1 MCWNW
6 SRCLWRI
13 RIFKLKKEKQDYIV
27 VMEATQEKELL
38 RGGQFLVKETKCEDV
53 FTPEDFSEEQTMM
66 KEAVMEFNEREIIAH
81 KTRFEAKDYA
91 LTEEVMR
98 KAGELGFLGVAV
110 PEAYGGL
117 GMGFVSTC
125 LTCDYI
131 SSGTGSFS
139 TAFGAHTGIGTMP
152 ITLYGTEAQKQKYVP
167 KLASGE
173 WFGAYC
179 LTEPGAGSDANSG
192 KTTAELSADGKS
204 YKINGQKMWIS
215 NAGFCSVMIVFARIE
230 NDKNIT
236 GFIVEYD
243 GDNPNGI
250 TLGEEEHKLGIRASS
265 TRQVFF
271 NDTEVPVENML
282 AGRGEGFKIAMN
294 ALNVGRIKL
303 AAACLDS
310 QRRIITTGVQ
320 YATERKQF
328 KTPIADFGAIK
339 MKLAKMATDAYA
351 GESATYR
358 AAKNIEDRIALRE
371 AAGNTHQEAELKG
384 VEEYAIECSILKVA
398 VSEDVQNCADEGI
411 QIFGGMG
418 FSEETPMEAAWRDAR
433 IARIYEGTNEINRML
448 SVGMLVKK
456 AMKGHVDLLGP
467 ATAVQNELMGI
478 PSFETPDYSELF
490 SEEKAMIT
498 KLKKVFLMVAGAAVQ
513 KFGPEMEKHQQLL
526 IAASDILIEIYMAE
540 SAILRTEKN
549 AKRTS
554 EKEQSVQIA
563 MSKLYLYNA
572 VNIIEDKGKESIISF
587 AEGDEQRMMLM
598 GLKRF
603 TKYTNYPDIVDL
615 RNEIA
620 EKVKAENK
628 YCF

>member
-1 MCWNW
+1 METND
-6 SRCLWRI
+6 
-13 RIFKLKKEKQDYIV
+13 KQ
-27 VMEATQEKELL
+27 LL
-38 RGGQFLVKETKCEDV
+38 RGGQFLVKETNCEDV

-66 KEAVMEFNEREIIAH
+66 KEAVMEFNDREIIPH
-81 KTRFEAKDYA
+81 KARFEAKDFA
-91 LTEEVMR
+91 LTEECMR
-98 KAGELGFLGVAV
+98 KAGDLGFLSVAV
-110 PEAYGGL
+110 PEAYGGM
-117 GMGFVSTC
+117 GMGFVSTV

-152 ITLYGTEAQKQKYVP
+152 ITLYGTDEQKLKYVP

-192 KTTAELSADGKS
+192 KTTAELSTDGKS

-230 NDKNIT
+230 DDKNIT

-243 GDNPNGI
+243 GKNPNGI

-271 NDTEVPVENML
+271 NDTVVPAKNML

-294 ALNVGRIKL
+294 SLNVGRIKL

-310 QRRIITTGVQ
+310 QRRIINIAVN
-320 YATERKQF
+320 YAKERKQF
-328 KTPIADFGAIK
+328 NTPIADFGAIK
-339 MKLAKMATDAYA
+339 VKLAEMAASAYA

-358 AAKNIEDRIALRE
+358 AAKDIENRIAIRE
-371 AAGNTHQEAELKG
+371 ASGNTHQEAELKG

-418 FSEETPMEAAWRDAR
+418 FSEETPMESAWRDAR

-467 ATAVQNELMGI
+467 ASKVQEELMGI
-478 PSFETPDYSELF
+478 PSFDTPDYSELF
-490 SEEKAMIT
+490 SEEKEMIN
-498 KLKKVFLMVAGAAVQ
+498 KLKKIFLMVAGGAVQ
-513 KFGPEMEKHQQLL
+513 KYGPQLEDHQQLL
-526 IAASDILIEIYMAE
+526 IAAADILIEIYMAE
-540 SAILRTEKN
+540 SAILRTDKN
-549 AKRTS
+549 VKRTS
-554 EKEQSVQIA
+554 QKEQSAQIA
-563 MSKLYLYNA
+563 MAKLYLYHA
-572 VNIIEDKGKESIISF
+572 VDTVEQKGKESIISF

-603 TKYTNYPDIVDL
+603 TKYANYPDIVDL
-615 RNEIA
+615 RIEIA
-620 EKVKAENK
+620 EKVKEENK

>member
-1 MCWNW
+1 METE
-6 SRCLWRI
+6 
-13 RIFKLKKEKQDYIV
+13 KKDI
-27 VMEATQEKELL
+27 L
-38 RGGQFLVKETKCEDV
+38 RGGQFLVKETNCEDV
-53 FTPEDFSEEQTMM
+53 FTPEDFSEEQQMM
-66 KEAVMEFNEREIIAH
+66 RDSVIEFNDRKIIANRE
-81 KTRFEAKDYA
+81 RFENKDYA
-91 LTEEVMR
+91 FTEECMR
-98 KAGELGFLGVAV
+98 EAGEMGFLSVAV
-110 PEAYGGL
+110 PEEYGGM
-117 GMGFVSTC
+117 GMGFVSTM
-125 LTCDYI
+125 LVCDYI

-152 ITLYGTEAQKQKYVP
+152 ITLYGTEEQKQKYVP

-192 KTTAELSADGKS
+192 KTTAKLSDDGKH
-204 YKINGQKMWIS
+204 YLINGQKMWIS
-215 NAGFCSVMIVFARIE
+215 NAGFCNMFIVFARIE
-230 NDKNIT
+230 DDKYIT
-236 GFIVEYD
+236 GFIVEN
-243 GDNPNGI
+243 NPENGI

-271 NDTEVPVENML
+271 NDTKVPVENML
-282 AGRGEGFKIAMN
+282 SERGNGFKIAMN

-310 QRRIITTGVQ
+310 QRRITTTGVQ
-320 YATERKQF
+320 YANERKQF
-328 KTPIADFGAIK
+328 KTPISEFGAIK
-339 MKLAKMATDAYA
+339 SKIAEMATNAYV
-351 GESATYR
+351 GESASYR
-358 AAKNIEDRIALRE
+358 AAKNIEDRIAIRLAE
-371 AAGNTHQEAELKG
+371 GNSHQEAELKG

-418 FSEETPMEAAWRDAR
+418 FSEDTPMEAAWRDAR

-467 ATAVQNELMGI
+467 AMAVKDELMGI
-478 PSFETPDYSELF
+478 PSFDIPDYSELF
-490 SEEKAMIT
+490 TEEKDMIA

-513 KFGPEMEKHQQLL
+513 KYGQDLEEHQQLMM
-526 IAASDILIEIYMAE
+526 AASNILIEIYMAE

-549 AKRTS
+549 AKRFG
-554 EKEQSVQIA
+554 EDKQKEQIA
-563 MSKLYLYNA
+563 MAKLYLFNA
-572 VNIIEDKGKESIISF
+572 VETVKKNGMEGIISF
-587 AEGDEQRMMLM
+587 SEGDEQKMMLM

-603 TKYTNYPDIVDL
+603 TKYTNFPNVVDL
-615 RNEIA
+615 RNTIA